1 MWRLHV
7 SPSFHHFLIPPPS
20 PRLPQRV
27 SERLVEGA
35 LVRGS
40 RWKPVPAEGPWRPA
54 AAGHCGATERCR
66 GGDGRP
72 RPQASLLLLHPAV
85 RQRTRFSRGTILS
98 SCLQLGWFCW
108 VISDVWKE
116 MRQKVNVHGDDTPT
130 FLWKPSNVCVCVC
143 FHAHQASCS
152 EDLGRWLGVLFAET
166 GSTTLPEELHYDYID
181 VDTLTDIRH
190 AARNSFLWVT
200 SCGICLCVSAC
211 VHQDFSVCYRGVYPE
226 MHLSLPLC
234 FFLSDGPP
242 PLQLPPA
249 APQQTPGRMTMS
261 TRAWWGNI
269 MWTTDKILH

>member
-40 RWKPVPAEGPWRPA
+40 RWKPLPAEGPWRPA

-143 FHAHQASCS
+143 VSMH
-152 EDLGRWLGVLFAET
+152 
-166 GSTTLPEELHYDYID
+166 
-181 VDTLTDIRH
+181 IRP
-190 AARNSFLWVT
+190 AARRIWAAGWV
-200 SCGICLCVSAC
+200 CCL
-211 VHQDFSVCYRGVYPE
+211 QR
-226 MHLSLPLC
+226 
-234 FFLSDGPP
+234 
-242 PLQLPPA
+242 PA
-249 APQQTPGRMTMS
+249 APLSLKSSTMTTSTWTRSLTYGTQPETPSCESLPAEYVCVFLRVFIRTSLSVIAAFILKSICVCLSVFSSQMGHHHCSFLQQRLNRLQDVWRCLRERGEET
-261 TRAWWGNI
+261 
-269 MWTTDKILH
+269 

>member
-130 FLWKPSNVCVCVC
+130 FLWKPSNVCVCVFPC
-143 FHAHQASCS
+143 TSGQLLGGSGPLAGCAVCRDRQHHSPWRAPLWLHRRGHAHWHTARSQKLLPVSHFLRNMFVCFCVCSSGLLCLLSRRLSWNAS
-152 EDLGRWLGVLFAET
+152 
-166 GSTTLPEELHYDYID
+166 
-181 VDTLTDIRH
+181 
-190 AARNSFLWVT
+190 
-200 SCGICLCVSAC
+200 VSASLFFPLRWATTTAASSSSASTDSRTYDD
-211 VHQDFSVCYRGVYPE
+211 VYESVVRKHNVN
-226 MHLSLPLC
+226 H
-234 FFLSDGPP
+234 
-242 PLQLPPA
+242 
-249 APQQTPGRMTMS
+249 
-261 TRAWWGNI
+261 W
-269 MWTTDKILH
+269 